1 MPSRGSFYDVFT
13 GGSDKRRGTMARW
26 WGRMQSIT
34 AKGIS
39 ASIVRDLTRGLGLC
53 AGGLGGQLLSAALWN
68 SQSDAP
74 MVWFTG
80 AVLLAALLC
89 LEVRDWAAS
98 SIGWG
103 AGVLASA
110 AVFPLRIVELA
121 VLTPALMALIV
132 AVAWMLKSYRRER
145 RFADFGGLAVFFAI
159 GVVVL
164 PVCSSLAVMTTA
176 WHFAATSQHPL
187 ESWLQLTLSWALGYT
202 LLVPALVCIADA
214 ESVALHDWIPDWRTM
229 VVTVGALALLW
240 LMWRSFGHAPLVRP
254 VLLLLPLPLVIFMT
268 LRARIPGA
276 SVAILL
282 FGVIAMQISLEGR
295 GPFLTADMTMTAL
308 SVQLWT
314 LGMSLAALFLAALIE
329 QRRMTQRALVDSSGQ
344 LRELAGRLIVA
355 QEQER
360 ARIARELHDDI
371 NQRLALAS
379 IQLSAIRRK
388 VDEKTGEDIGELQ
401 HQLISLSDDVRHL
414 SHDLHPSMLSH
425 TGLTAALAGLCQAQ
439 RQRGGP
445 TIDLRVSPHT
455 EHLSQDVAL
464 CLYRVTQ
471 EALSNAVRHASAH
484 RVTVVLDVDAA
495 HAALVVTDDGVGFT
509 LSAQDGAETTR
520 GLGLLSM
527 DERVRSLDGELHFA
541 SSLGKGTQLCIRI
554 PLRHPEQS
562 GPV

>member
-1 MPSRGSFYDVFT
+1 
-13 GGSDKRRGTMARW
+13 
-26 WGRMQSIT
+26 MQSIT
-34 AKGIS
+34 AKGTS
-39 ASIVRDLTRGLGLC
+39 ATIVRDLSRGLGLF
-53 AGGLGGQLLSAALWN
+53 AGSLAAQLTSAILW
-68 SQSDAP
+68 SEQSDAP
-74 MVWFTG
+74 MVWFSG

-89 LEVRDWAAS
+89 QELRDWPAS
-98 SIGWG
+98 CIGWG
-103 AGVLASA
+103 AGALVSTIF
-110 AVFPLRIVELA
+110 FPLRLVELS
-121 VLTPALMALIV
+121 VLTPCLIGLILV
-132 AVAWMLKSYRRER
+132 AAWVMKSFRHER
-145 RFADFGGLAVFFAI
+145 RFADFGSLTVFFAI
-159 GVVVL
+159 GVVAL
-164 PVCSSLAVMTTA
+164 PVCSSLAVLTTA
-176 WHFAATSQHPL
+176 WHFAAASPRPL
-187 ESWLQLTLSWALGYT
+187 ESWMQLTLSWSLGYA
-202 LLVPALVCIADA
+202 LLVPAWACLADPEA
-214 ESVALHDWIPDWRTM
+214 MARKDWIPDWPS
-229 VVTVGALALLW
+229 VLVTTGALVLLW
-240 LMWRSFGHAPLVRP
+240 LMWRSYGHAPLVRP
-254 VLLLLPLPLVIFMT
+254 VSLLLPLPLVIFVT

-295 GPFLTADMTMTAL
+295 GPFLGTDTAMTTL

-314 LGMSLAALFLAALIE
+314 LGMALAALFLAALIE

-360 ARIARELHDDI
+360 ARIARDLHDDI

-388 VDEKTGEDIGELQ
+388 VDGSAREDISELQ

-439 RQRGGP
+439 RQHNGP

-455 EHLSQDVAL
+455 GLLSQDAAL

-471 EALSNAVRHASAH
+471 EALSNAIRHAHAH
-484 RVTVVLDVDAA
+484 RITVVLDVDAGRVE
-495 HAALVVTDDGVGFT
+495 LLVTDDGVGCV
-509 LSAQDGAETTR
+509 LPGEDGVEMTR

-554 PLRHPEQS
+554 PLQHPEKS
-562 GPV
+562 GQA